1 MKKSAL
7 PAGLRIVHQA
17 RTERARTYHLA
28 LLEQRITVD
37 VAAVSGGTTGDEGFR
52 VAARG
57 KETPTGDEVAVE
69 SIGATPTD
77 ALRALAQAWRNDERC
92 LPTFDWEAIESS
104 LREVRGL

>member
-1 MKKSAL
+1 MKKTPS

-28 LLEQRITVD
+28 CLEQRITVD
-37 VAAVSGGTTGDEGFR
+37 VAAVSGGMTGEEGWR
-52 VAARG
+52 VVARG
-57 KETPTGDEVAVE
+57 KETPTGDEVTVE

-77 ALRALAQAWRNDERC
+77 ALRALARSWREDQRC
-92 LPTFDWEAIESS
+92 YPSFDWETIESS